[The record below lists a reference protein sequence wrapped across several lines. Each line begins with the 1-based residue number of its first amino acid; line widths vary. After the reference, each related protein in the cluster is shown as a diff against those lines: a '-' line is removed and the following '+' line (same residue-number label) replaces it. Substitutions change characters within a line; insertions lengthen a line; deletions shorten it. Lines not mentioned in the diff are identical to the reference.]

1 MESMDVE
8 IKIIK
13 NLEKPYA
20 VIYTSQIDEETQKIV
35 SMLESAND
43 IITAVHNDRTMILK
57 GDDIYLIRIENEKQ
71 SCMGKRKAM

>member
-1 MESMDVE
+1 MDSMDVE

-20 VIYTSQIDEETQKIV
+20 VIYTNQIDEETQKIV

-43 IITAVHNDRTMILK
+43 IITAVKNMCPGSIF
-57 GDDIYLIRIENEKQ
+57 RI
-71 SCMGKRKAM
+71 

>member
-1 MESMDVE
+1 MDSMDVE

-20 VIYTSQIDEETQKIV
+20 VIYTNQIDEETQKIV

-57 GDDIYLIRIENEKQ
+57 A
-71 SCMGKRKAM
+71 SCIL

>member
-1 MESMDVE
+1 MDVE

-43 IITAVHNDRTMILK
+43 VITAVHNDRTMILK
-57 GDDIYLIRIENEKQ
+57 
-71 SCMGKRKAM
+71 